1 MNKPLRF
8 LKNLLFDFE
17 KIRISLDKEL
27 YNSINLY
34 FQDESRFGLMTH
46 IGRCLTAKGV
56 KPIVKYKHA
65 FKNTYLYGSFSP
77 INGDSFV
84 YEIEGTTSEIF
95 YQYLLTFSK
104 YKPQEYKIIIIDN
117 AGFHSMKNY
126 VIPKNIKLIRIPPY
140 TPELNPAE
148 KIWAYI
154 KQFYKNKVF
163 NDLESVK
170 TWLHQFVKNQ
180 LNQQNIKSITH
191 NSFFNNTFNQCF
203 EF

>member
-95 YQYLLTFSK
+95 YQYLLAFSK

-154 KQFYKNKVF
+154 KQLLPTTKKI
-163 NDLESVK
+163 E
-170 TWLHQFVKNQ
+170 
-180 LNQQNIKSITH
+180 KSKKKH
-191 NSFFNNTFNQCF
+191 
-203 EF
+203 